1 MARGDRREP
10 IVLDD
15 NDRECFVVT
24 LGEICAKTGWQ
35 VIAWVL
41 MGNHYHWA
49 IRTPEANLVEGMK
62 WFQNTYTRRF
72 NSRHRVWGHL
82 FGGR

>member
-15 NDRECFVVT
+15 IDRERFVVT

-35 VIAWVL
+35 MMAWVL
-41 MGNHYHWA
+41 MDNHYHWA
-49 IRTPEANLVEGMK
+49 MRTPEAN
-62 WFQNTYTRRF
+62 
-72 NSRHRVWGHL
+72 HRGWYEVVSEHVHTAIQLAASCMGSSL
-82 FGGR
+82 